1 MTDLIARVLG
11 NLVGRLTGPLTLRLI
26 LQPAMAI
33 FAAIKAGIDDARE
46 DKPAYLWAVFSNPTH
61 RRELLRDGW
70 KDVTKVFVA
79 ATLVDVIYQVIAL
92 KWVYPGEALLVAFL
106 LAVVPYVLI
115 RGPVSR
121 VARMFMRRERRA

>member
-1 MTDLIARVLG
+1 MTDIIARVLE
-11 NLVGRLTGPLTLRLI
+11 NLVGRLTGPMTLRLV

-33 FAAIKAGIDDARE
+33 FAAIKAGIDDARH
-46 DKPAYLWAVFSNPTH
+46 DRPAYLWAMFSNPSH
-61 RRELLRDGW
+61 RRELLKDGW
-70 KDVTKVFVA
+70 KDITKVFVA
-79 ATLVDVIYQVIAL
+79 ATLMDVIYQVIAL

-121 VARMFMRRERRA
+121 IARIFLRREERA